1 MYLKRYFKR
10 FKSYV
15 PFSPSGVEG
24 RSVCSGFGGTAD
36 FGAFEVPVGA
46 FGLSKSVVTLPI
58 CQV

>member
-15 PFSPSGVEG
+15 PGSPSGVEG
-24 RSVCSGFGGTAD
+24 RSVCSAFGGTAD

-46 FGLSKSVVTLPI
+46 FGLSKSVVT
-58 CQV
+58 